1 MNDYMRHSLFA
12 GNIVNASPI
21 SDLNPV
27 LLASGATLNL
37 ASIGNMP
44 VIITV
49 IIIIIIPY
57 VCRW

>member
-1 MNDYMRHSLFA
+1 MQSLA
-12 GNIVNASPI
+12 SNITNASPI

-27 LLASGATLNL
+27 LLASGATLKF

-49 IIIIIIPY
+49 IIIIIIIPY

>member
-1 MNDYMRHSLFA
+1 MQSLA
-12 GNIVNASPI
+12 SNVTNASPI

-49 IIIIIIPY
+49 IIIIIIILY